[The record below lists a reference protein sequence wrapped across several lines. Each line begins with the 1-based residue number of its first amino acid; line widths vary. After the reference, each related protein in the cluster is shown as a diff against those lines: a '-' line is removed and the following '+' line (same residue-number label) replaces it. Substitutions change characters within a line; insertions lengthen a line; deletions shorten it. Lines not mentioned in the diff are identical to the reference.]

1 MEDRNNRVRAFYSQ
15 LWFDSAEAWK
25 TPADAGVY
33 KGPVKTL
40 DASAIK
46 RFCQIVEN
54 RNVGYHLHGQAPID
68 FAIVAGWEA
77 IMQALMASA
86 DADLLTL
93 VHLSNRFTMVKGA
106 KPLQVGDVCMATATT
121 KSIRISD
128 TGKSVAVTGV
138 VLRKVGEEFVPAI
151 EVTSSFF
158 YRGRYN
164 DYAKCFDRT
173 HDTYD
178 VEIKTEADVSV
189 MLTKDWIDWSSEVKP
204 EPGMKLEFEIT
215 SELHFKDGNSFSA
228 VNVQGAIYHRDT
240 KGERTKRATIEYE
253 ADSVSFGNPVVEY
266 VKRLGGSTRGPIP
279 LENGY
284 SINPPSTSSCFVAP
298 ASNEAY
304 SLTSGDFNPIHVNPY
319 FSDFAALPGTITHG
333 MFLSAATR

>member
-1 MEDRNNRVRAFYSQ
+1 MEGRNDRVRAFYSQ
-15 LWFDSAEAWK
+15 LWFGSAEAWK
-25 TPADAGVY
+25 APADAGVY

-40 DASAIK
+40 DAAAIK

-128 TGKSVAVTGV
+128 TGKSVAITGV
-138 VLRKVGEEFVPAI
+138 VLRKVGEDFVPAI

-164 DYAKCFDRT
+164 DFEKCFDRT
-173 HDTYD
+173 RDIYTVELKTDT
-178 VEIKTEADVSV
+178 
-189 MLTKDWIDWSSEVKP
+189 
-204 EPGMKLEFEIT
+204 
-215 SELHFKDGNSFSA
+215 
-228 VNVQGAIYHRDT
+228 
-240 KGERTKRATIEYE
+240 
-253 ADSVSFGNPVVEY
+253 
-266 VKRLGGSTRGPIP
+266 
-279 LENGY
+279 
-284 SINPPSTSSCFVAP
+284 
-298 ASNEAY
+298 
-304 SLTSGDFNPIHVNPY
+304 
-319 FSDFAALPGTITHG
+319 
-333 MFLSAATR
+333 